1 MPGKKFVC
9 DRCKRNFR
17 DNCNLQQHLEKKTL
31 CKPPGVAIEE
41 VEWICEPCQQSYSN
55 KSNYTAHLKTKLH
68 QRIARESAVRDA
80 TKETSE
86 EGALSGNH
94 GSPSVRSFRR
104 VSIALTLLKSITG
117 VQDLRQEQFYL
128 GFAGMPEVWS
138 DIKRSDGTPFVP
150 RPDQLVLKF
159 GRHGLNTARSI
170 THSREYGVWQILDSV
185 LTNNPTRVEREV
197 KDDLKNRNELLS
209 ALHRNKTV
217 RDTELVAVNGAEYKA
232 IVERAIQMAARCET
246 RLDME
251 LEKELTRREEVKAE
265 AEARKS
271 EARKAEA
278 ESQARIAESKVRLLE
293 LQIRMKQ
300 LETLS

>member
-1 MPGKKFVC
+1 
-9 DRCKRNFR
+9 
-17 DNCNLQQHLEKKTL
+17 
-31 CKPPGVAIEE
+31 
-41 VEWICEPCQQSYSN
+41 
-55 KSNYTAHLKTKLH
+55 
-68 QRIARESAVRDA
+68 
-80 TKETSE
+80 
-86 EGALSGNH
+86 
-94 GSPSVRSFRR
+94 
-104 VSIALTLLKSITG
+104 
-117 VQDLRQEQFYL
+117 
-128 GFAGMPEVWS
+128 MPEVWS

-232 IVERAIQMAARCET
+232 IVEKSLQMAAKCDA

-251 LEKELTRREEVKAE
+251 MERELTRREEVRADT
-265 AEARKS
+265 

-300 LETLS
+300 LETSP